1 MTDIVH
7 VDDAQARII
16 EIIKLHPIVLFM
28 KGSPSRPQ
36 CGFSA
41 AVVQTLAHYGVPFHA
56 VDVLADAPVR
66 QTVKTFSDWPTIP
79 QLYVDGAFIGGCD
92 IVLEMHKTGELAE
105 ALSIHRTAA
114 APRPPDPGSA
124 PPNLGTGVPGR

>member
-1 MTDIVH
+1 MTNIVH
-7 VDDAQARII
+7 VDDVQARIA
-16 EIIKLHPIVLFM
+16 ETIKLHPVVLFM
-28 KGSPSRPQ
+28 KGSPPHPQ

-66 QTVKTFSDWPTIP
+66 QAVKTFSNWPTIP

-105 ALSIHRTAA
+105 ALRIHCAA
-114 APRPPDPGSA
+114 GAS
-124 PPNLGTGVPGR
+124 